1 MPVQTTDE
9 LAPRGRV
16 ALGLL
21 RETQPGE
28 RRVALV
34 PSDVKR
40 LSASFDILAE
50 EGAGARAGFSD
61 GDYEAAGSRTGPVE
75 RIRGS
80 ARVVVGIRAPFW
92 ATELAAGA
100 TLLSLGG
107 RDASL
112 TKLLTSAAISHLGLE
127 RLPRV
132 TRAQGMDVLS
142 SQASIIGYAA
152 VLEGAQHLPM
162 ILPMLTTAAGVI
174 RPANVM
180 VLGAGVAGLQALA
193 TARRLGAVTHG
204 FDVRTAAREQVE
216 SVGATFVAPDVV
228 LASTETTGGYAREQS
243 KDEQK
248 SLRRALSD
256 HLRKMNLIITTAQ
269 IPGQPAPLLIDDET
283 LALLSPGTVIVDLA
297 AESGGNTSRTLAD
310 QEVLVGDV
318 TILGPTQL
326 ASRNAG
332 DASRLFSGNIR
343 QLLEHVGVKD
353 GALQLNQ
360 SDPIVSALLGLLADG
375 ETGSP

>member
-1 MPVQTTDE
+1 
-9 LAPRGRV
+9 
-16 ALGLL
+16 
-21 RETQPGE
+21 
-28 RRVALV
+28 
-34 PSDVKR
+34 
-40 LSASFDILAE
+40 
-50 EGAGARAGFSD
+50 
-61 GDYEAAGSRTGPVE
+61 
-75 RIRGS
+75 
-80 ARVVVGIRAPFW
+80 
-92 ATELAAGA
+92 
-100 TLLSLGG
+100 
-107 RDASL
+107 
-112 TKLLTSAAISHLGLE
+112 
-127 RLPRV
+127 
-132 TRAQGMDVLS
+132 
-142 SQASIIGYAA
+142 
-152 VLEGAQHLPM
+152 
-162 ILPMLTTAAGVI
+162 
-174 RPANVM
+174 
-180 VLGAGVAGLQALA
+180 LQALA